1 MEYIIGT
8 LYVQY
13 PDGSLVPCQNRGTA
27 EYLLDNTDA
36 ICIRDITREVMT
48 A

>member
-1 MEYIIGT
+1 MSYIIGT
-8 LYVQY
+8 LYVMY

-27 EYLLDNTDA
+27 EYLINNTDA
-36 ICIRDITREVMT
+36 IAIRDITREIMT

>member
-1 MEYIIGT
+1 MTYIIGT

-13 PDGSLVPCQNRGTA
+13 PDGNLVPCQNRGTA
-27 EYLLDNTDA
+27 EYLINNTDA
-36 ICIRDITREVMT
+36 LYIRDITREIMT